1 MEQQKREGKTMTVE
15 KIIDSLK
22 FTFEEAD
29 EQKDLFT
36 PSHILYKCRIIN
48 PANNRRYTFD
58 YQCNPSATHEP
69 EKKDCLYC
77 ILSDASCVESCTD
90 EADFLTEF
98 GYIDGGA
105 DQIRKGLKAFRACK
119 RTKKAIERLF
129 TADEIETLQAY
140 FENY

>member
-1 MEQQKREGKTMTVE
+1 M
-15 KIIDSLK
+15 II
-22 FTFEEAD
+22 
-29 EQKDLFT
+29 
-36 PSHILYKCRIIN
+36 
-48 PANNRRYTFD
+48 
-58 YQCNPSATHEP
+58 SATHEP

-77 ILSDASCVESCTD
+77 LLSDSSCVESCAD
-90 EADFLTEF
+90 EADFLEEF

-129 TADEIETLQAY
+129 TADEIETLQAH

>member
-1 MEQQKREGKTMTVE
+1 MTAE

-22 FTFEEAD
+22 FTFEEVD

-36 PSHILYKCRIIN
+36 PSHVLYKCRIIN

-77 ILSDASCVESCTD
+77 LLSDSSCVESCTD
-90 EADFLTEF
+90 ETDFLTEF

-105 DQIRKGLKAFRACK
+105 DQVRKGLKAYKACK
-119 RTKKAIERLF
+119 RTAAAIDRIF
-129 TADEIETLQAY
+129 TEDEKTALNKY
-140 FENY
+140 YENY

>member
-1 MEQQKREGKTMTVE
+1 MKAE

-36 PSHILYKCRIIN
+36 PSHVLYKCRIIN

-77 ILSDASCVESCTD
+77 LLSDSSCVESFAD
-90 EADFLTEF
+90 ETDFLEEF

-129 TADEIETLQAY
+129 TADEIETLQAH

>member
-1 MEQQKREGKTMTVE
+1 MKAE

-29 EQKDLFT
+29 EQKDLLHRPTFSINAALST
-36 PSHILYKCRIIN
+36 QQITAVILLIISVTH
-48 PANNRRYTFD
+48 PQPMNRRKRLF
-58 YQCNPSATHEP
+58 
-69 EKKDCLYC
+69 
-77 ILSDASCVESCTD
+77 ILSFSDSSCVESCAD
-90 EADFLTEF
+90 EADFLEEF

-129 TADEIETLQAY
+129 TADEIETLQAH

>member
-1 MEQQKREGKTMTVE
+1 M
-15 KIIDSLK
+15 I
-22 FTFEEAD
+22 
-29 EQKDLFT
+29 
-36 PSHILYKCRIIN
+36 
-48 PANNRRYTFD
+48 
-58 YQCNPSATHEP
+58 EP